1 MVTKIVF
8 IYMKKEEQNKFFF
21 LFILTSVYKYTYNID
36 VGDDN
41 MEINNPKYKNQGIHV
56 VSAIFTV
63 DKGTTK
69 VLIIKRKNEPFKDCW
84 SLVSGALYNDEE
96 VLIGMKR
103 EIKEKAGFDNLH
115 LELFDI
121 FSDVNR
127 APVMRMVAIAYLGIV
142 DKEKYNILKE
152 TLKTSDADW
161 VPIDLVPTL
170 AYDHNEILKQ
180 AYEKLKIRIKET
192 DLLSHLY
199 PNGFTMPEI
208 QKIYES
214 VLNKEFDRRNFR
226 KKLLSTG
233 LIEETNRT
241 EKFDGNK
248 PAKIYV
254 FKDVNDIKN
263 VF

>member
-1 MVTKIVF
+1 
-8 IYMKKEEQNKFFF
+8 
-21 LFILTSVYKYTYNID
+21 
-36 VGDDN
+36 
-41 MEINNPKYKNQGIHV
+41 MEVNNPRYKNQGIHV
-56 VSAIFTV
+56 ISAIFTV
-63 DKGTTK
+63 DKGITK
-69 VLIIKRKNEPFKDCW
+69 VLIIRRKNEPFKDSW

-96 VLIGMKR
+96 IMMGMQR
-103 EIKEKAGFDNLH
+103 EIKEKAGIENIH
-115 LELFDI
+115 LELFDV
-121 FSDVNR
+121 FGEVKRS
-127 APVMRMVAIAYLGIV
+127 PLMRMVGVAYLGII

-152 TLKTSDADW
+152 TFKTSDAGW
-161 VPIDLVPTL
+161 VPINLIPEL
-170 AYDHNEILKQ
+170 AYDHNAILNK
-180 AYEKLKIRIKET
+180 AIEKLKIRITES

-208 QKIYES
+208 QKVYES
-214 VLNKEFDRRNFR
+214 ILNKEFDRRNFR

-254 FKDVNDIKN
+254 FKDSVDTKN

>member
-1 MVTKIVF
+1 
-8 IYMKKEEQNKFFF
+8 
-21 LFILTSVYKYTYNID
+21 
-36 VGDDN
+36 
-41 MEINNPKYKNQGIHV
+41 MEVNNPRYKNQGIHV

-63 DKGTTK
+63 DKGITK
-69 VLIIKRKNEPFKDCW
+69 VLIIRRKNEPFKDSW
-84 SLVSGALYNDEE
+84 ALVSGALYNDEE
-96 VLIGMKR
+96 IMMGMQR
-103 EIKEKAGFDNLH
+103 EIKEKAGIDNIH
-115 LELFDI
+115 LELFDV
-121 FSDVNR
+121 FSDINR
-127 APVMRMVAIAYLGIV
+127 SPLMRMVAIAYLGIV
-142 DKEKYNILKE
+142 DKEKYNILKN

-161 VPIDLVPTL
+161 IPIDSIPKL
-170 AYDHNEILKQ
+170 AYDHNAILES
-180 AYEKLKIRIKET
+180 AVEKLKSRIKET

-214 VLNKEFDRRNFR
+214 ILDKEFDRRNFR

-254 FKDVNDIKN
+254 FKDNTDIRN

>member
-1 MVTKIVF
+1 
-8 IYMKKEEQNKFFF
+8 
-21 LFILTSVYKYTYNID
+21 
-36 VGDDN
+36 

-63 DKGTTK
+63 DKGVTK
-69 VLIIKRKNEPFKDCW
+69 VLIIRRKNEPFKDDW
-84 SLVSGALYNDEE
+84 ALVSGALYNDEE
-96 VLIGMKR
+96 VLSGMKR
-103 EIKEKAGFDNLH
+103 EIKEKAGIENIH
-115 LELFDI
+115 LEMFDV

-127 APVMRMVAIAYLGIV
+127 SPLMRMVAIAYLGIV

-161 VPIDLVPTL
+161 VPVDLVPKL
-170 AYDHNEILKQ
+170 AYDHNEILKC
-180 AYEKLKIRIKET
+180 AFDKLKQRIKET

-214 VLNKEFDRRNFR
+214 ILNKEFDRRNFR

-254 FKDVNDIKN
+254 FKDNGNIRN